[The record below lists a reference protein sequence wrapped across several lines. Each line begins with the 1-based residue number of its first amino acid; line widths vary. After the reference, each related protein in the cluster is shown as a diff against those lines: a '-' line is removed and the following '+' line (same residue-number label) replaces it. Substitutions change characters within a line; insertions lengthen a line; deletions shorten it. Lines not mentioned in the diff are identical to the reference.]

1 SDELAKAYADA
12 VASGETRV
20 LRISIEKDFEQ
31 VQKYLDES
39 QPSFI
44 LVRLDTKTSAGEY
57 EWLFIAF
64 VPDNAKV
71 RDKMLYAS
79 SRASLTKELGDY
91 RFVDSMWGT
100 DPEEFTLKGYKKHKS
115 HQSAEAP
122 LTQRERELAEIKLAE
137 SKQASSHTG
146 TTVRNTYAGGVS
158 MPLSS
163 EAETA
168 LKELS
173 QSDRPH
179 NYVSLRLD
187 SHESIELDKT
197 ETITA
202 DELAKTVPADSPRF
216 TFYAYAGHGSDEA
229 AFVFIYTCPS
239 SSKLREKMLYSSSRN
254 GVVATAE
261 KEADIKVAK
270 KLETSDVG
278 DLTEAYLKEELGS
291 QQSVPSNGSIVGE
304 RIQMLGQKPGGFK
317 RPTAPGRRRPAA

>member
-1 SDELAKAYADA
+1 
-12 VASGETRV
+12 
-20 LRISIEKDFEQ
+20 
-31 VQKYLDES
+31 
-39 QPSFI
+39 
-44 LVRLDTKTSAGEY
+44 
-57 EWLFIAF
+57 
-64 VPDNAKV
+64 
-71 RDKMLYAS
+71 MLYAS
-79 SRASLTKELGDY
+79 TRTSLTKELGDY

-173 QSDRPH
+173 KSDRPH

-187 SHESIELDKT
+187 SHESIELDNT
-197 ETITA
+197 ATVTA

-216 TFYAYAGHGSDEA
+216 TFYAYAGQESDEA
-229 AFVFIYTCPS
+229 AFGTHTMHKRTFTNSFLIGSFIQFLFIPV
-239 SSKLREKMLYSSSRN
+239 LHLPN
-254 GVVATAE
+254 FG
-261 KEADIKVAK
+261 
-270 KLETSDVG
+270 
-278 DLTEAYLKEELGS
+278 
-291 QQSVPSNGSIVGE
+291 
-304 RIQMLGQKPGGFK
+304 K
-317 RPTAPGRRRPAA
+317 RCCIPAAAMEL